1 MGRRDNFNTNFT
13 ILEAIVKKKIIIFLE
28 HLIPKSYGKW
38 HKDFKNSIYLT
49 KKNDDLVNFL
59 NSKYLEV
66 KKTAKYRKITIGSN
80 NKHILKKYL
89 NFYKAL

>member
-1 MGRRDNFNTNFT
+1 M
-13 ILEAIVKKKIIIFLE
+13 
-28 HLIPKSYGKW
+28 IPKSYGKW

-66 KKTAKYRKITIGSN
+66 KKTAEYRKITIGSN